1 MVDDAQRYSELN
13 ERSRFYT
20 RHIWQVPFAYVAIIA
35 WAIEKL
41 PNISPP
47 LRGVVAIGLGV
58 FTMSVL
64 VFVTHMKYYE
74 RRAVASLQELEQD
87 KKGKAGGGSP
97 WFISFPWYVRLML
110 VFAVYAFFIV
120 GSAYI
125 FCAQYRLLVGSL
137 VALLL
142 TIPVVYILRYDW
154 IRSKP
159 LIDKI
164 RNAME

>member
-1 MVDDAQRYSELN
+1 MVDDAQRYLQLN

-74 RRAVASLQELEQD
+74 RRAVASLRELDQD
-87 KKGKAGGGSP
+87 QKGKAQGGSP
-97 WFISFPWYVRLML
+97 WFISFPFYIRFML
-110 VFAVYAFFIV
+110 VCAAYAFFIV

-125 FCAQYRLLVGSL
+125 FCAQYRSLVVSL

-142 TIPVVYILRYDW
+142 TVSIVYILRYDR

-159 LIDKI
+159 LIEKI
-164 RNAME
+164 RNAMD